1 MRVKGEAALAE
12 LREANERLSTIL
24 EHAPVMIDAVD
35 SEGKFTIWNRE
46 CVRRLGWTR
55 EELDAFEAPLSV
67 FYPDPEV
74 LKRVLDDI
82 ARSDGRFRE
91 YEVLSKDGLV
101 RTQLWANFRLP
112 NTGATISVGHD
123 VAEQRAMEAQ
133 LRQSQKMEALGQLT
147 GGIAHDFNNLLTVI
161 LASTELLARRASG
174 MEAQLLVQIRQAA
187 TDGAELV
194 RQLVSFSRQSRL
206 TIKVVDLRAALEEI
220 TPTLRRLLPES
231 ISVTVRHGDGELAI
245 EADRI
250 ALEQVIINLATNARD
265 AMECV
270 GELTLTTRVARAPDR
285 GEPDREYVVLR
296 LRDNGAGMAPEV
308 RERAFEPFFT
318 TKPPGKGTGLG
329 LPTVYGL
336 AAQHGGF
343 VELWSEPGHGTLVE
357 VFFVRAERPVDAAP
371 APPPA
376 SHPTGRETI
385 LLVEDEPSLRVAAK
399 QLLELLGYRVLLA
412 VDGVDALRVLDTE
425 HDVALVLSDVVMP
438 RMTGPELL
446 EALRARG
453 PMTSAFAFLS
463 GYTMRETA
471 GAVDPSV
478 PLIEKP
484 FSIAALAP
492 FVRSCIDGQKTAG
505 ERDGAK
511 K

>member
-55 EELDAFEAPLSV
+55 EELDALEAPLSV
-67 FYPDPEV
+67 FYPDAEV
-74 LKRVLDDI
+74 LKHVLDDI

-91 YEVLSKDGLV
+91 YEVLSKDGRV

-112 NTGATISVGHD
+112 NTGAKISVGHD
-123 VAEQRAMEAQ
+123 VTEQRAMEAQ

-174 MEAQLLVQIRQAA
+174 VEAELLVQIRQAA

-231 ISVTVRHGDGELAI
+231 ISVTVRHGEGDLAI

-270 GELTLTTRVARAPDR
+270 GELTLTTRIARLPP
-285 GEPDREYVVLR
+285 GEPDREYVVLGI
-296 LRDNGAGMAPEV
+296 RDSGAGMTPEV
-308 RERAFEPFFT
+308 RDRAFEPFFT

-336 AAQHGGF
+336 AAQHRGF
-343 VELWSEPGHGTLVE
+343 VELWTEPGRGTLVE
-357 VFFVRAERPVDAAP
+357 VFFVRAESPVDAAP
-371 APPPA
+371 PPTSA
-376 SHPTGRETI
+376 KLPTGTETI
-385 LLVEDEPSLRVAAK
+385 LLVEDEPSLRGAAK
-399 QLLELLGYRVLLA
+399 QVLELLGYRVLVA

-425 HDVALVLSDVVMP
+425 RDVALVLSDVVMP

-446 EALRARG
+446 AALRARG
-453 PMTSAFAFLS
+453 PM
-463 GYTMRETA
+463 
-471 GAVDPSV
+471 

-492 FVRSCIDGQKTAG
+492 FVRSCIDDQQK
-505 ERDGAK
+505 K
-511 K
+511 